1 DPRASRAAA
10 GAHHLLA
17 FALFCRAGRDAGLAR
32 HSGLGRHAGLG
43 RTHGADARPSLDSRG
58 RRHAGVRLGRA
69 YAEADLRPGE
79 ARSAPTPAPT
89 GTPAPTRSRVG
100 SRGIAG
106 CAGAAPCG
114 PIRVARIRI
123 ARIAVAGRE
132 AGLAGSEPEA
142 RILKAGIHADGTGGE
157 PPFTQARFPEPDAGP
172 GPQVLPGPDAG
183 FGRQALLGA
192 QMRPADVLLARAD
205 VLLGRK
211 LALRELLAG
220 HFAAPHALARG
231 RMSLRHLGAGAGCLG
246 MGSGL
251 RIGAGCRSFLSRPRG

>member
-1 DPRASRAAA
+1 
-10 GAHHLLA
+10 
-17 FALFCRAGRDAGLAR
+17 
-32 HSGLGRHAGLG
+32 
-43 RTHGADARPSLDSRG
+43 
-58 RRHAGVRLGRA
+58 
-69 YAEADLRPGE
+69 
-79 ARSAPTPAPT
+79 
-89 GTPAPTRSRVG
+89 SRVG

-157 PPFTQARFPEPDAGP
+157 PPFTQARLPEPDAGP

-183 FGRQALLGA
+183 FGPQALLGA

-251 RIGAGCRSFLSRPRG
+251 RIGAGCRSFLSRPRGRRRGEGYRSDDAEHERKLLNRLIHGRASCSAPHHGARYRARKTWPRGLGSLPRS